1 MDLAPWIAPT
11 PRAQARS
18 LDLVR
23 WGTALV
29 LLTHPLHAL
38 VYREDAS
45 QLADAIAD
53 HGLPAPLVLAWGA
66 LLVQLAASGLLLAGR
81 FVWQACAAHLAVLA
95 LGIWILHWPDWYAA
109 GGAVTE
115 GHPGAEFSAVLMA
128 ALGGVLVSRLP
139 WRSDETRARAVRHGL
154 DLVRIG
160 AVLVMVTH
168 PLHLITDLEG
178 VRDFGEGLEARGFP
192 CGVVLVC
199 TLTAL
204 QLLGAVAFL
213 TRRLVVPGALGMLFV
228 HGMGMIVHHHLRWF
242 AVGPGDEGNE
252 FPAMLMLCFFAVMI
266 AHWPARQSATA
277 AARPRREA
285 DAGA

>member
-109 GGAVTE
+109 GGSVTE
-115 GHPGAEFSAVLMA
+115 GHPGAELSVLLMA

-139 WRSDETRARAVRHGL
+139 LTQGAARPQAVRYGL
-154 DLVRIG
+154 DLVRVG

-168 PLHLITDLEG
+168 PLHLAFDPAGVGEFGQALE
-178 VRDFGEGLEARGFP
+178 ERGFP
-192 CGVVLVC
+192 FGVFLVC
-199 TLTAL
+199 TLTGL
-204 QLLGAVAFL
+204 QLFGVLAFL

-228 HGMGMIVHHHLRWF
+228 HGMGMVLHHRLRWF
-242 AVGPGDEGNE
+242 AVGPGEEGNE
-252 FPAMLMLCFFAVMI
+252 FPAMLVLCFFAVMV
-266 AHWPARQSATA
+266 AHWPAGETA
-277 AARPRREA
+277 PERRGQEAEARA
-285 DAGA
+285 